1 MHCTDQLFCVFKCF
15 HIKALEKDIWTSA
28 NSKDVSWQNP
38 KDDWTLKKSINIIF
52 FNTDQQLIKTQFMKQ
67 RKTTGK
73 LLFITLIKSVVRL
86 DLAMT
91 DQNLNYLEFFLFLLH
106 VKDWL
111 GSPEPSSYYHF
122 VMFFVI
128 FIP

>member
-1 MHCTDQLFCVFKCF
+1 M
-15 HIKALEKDIWTSA
+15 
-28 NSKDVSWQNP
+28 
-38 KDDWTLKKSINIIF
+38 KK
-52 FNTDQQLIKTQFMKQ
+52 

-106 VKDWL
+106 LKDWL

-122 VMFFVI
+122 VMFFCDLYSLRSLQVQYDSSNSRHHI
-128 FIP
+128 CIPAGRKERKGKQLCFPFRDKTGICVYDF